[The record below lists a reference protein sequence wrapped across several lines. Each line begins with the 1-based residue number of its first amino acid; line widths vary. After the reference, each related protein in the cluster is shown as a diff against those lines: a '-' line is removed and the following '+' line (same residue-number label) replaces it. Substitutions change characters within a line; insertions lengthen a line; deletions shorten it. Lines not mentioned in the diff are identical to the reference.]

1 MYCNLGSLM
10 QILMYVPWKIKV
22 YKTEAI
28 NRSGVIE
35 IQFNL
40 KLKGLLICAVI
51 NLTTEQFLKKHL
63 KTLFRPPDIA
73 KKCAGD
79 EVPN

>member
-1 MYCNLGSLM
+1 M

-28 NRSGVIE
+28 KRRGVIE

-51 NLTTEQFLKKHL
+51 SPTTEQFLKN
-63 KTLFRPPDIA
+63 I
-73 KKCAGD
+73 
-79 EVPN
+79 

>member
-1 MYCNLGSLM
+1 MP
-10 QILMYVPWKIKV
+10 IKIKV

-28 NRSGVIE
+28 NRRGVIE

-51 NLTTEQFLKKHL
+51 SRTTELFLKN
-63 KTLFRPPDIA
+63 I
-73 KKCAGD
+73 
-79 EVPN
+79 